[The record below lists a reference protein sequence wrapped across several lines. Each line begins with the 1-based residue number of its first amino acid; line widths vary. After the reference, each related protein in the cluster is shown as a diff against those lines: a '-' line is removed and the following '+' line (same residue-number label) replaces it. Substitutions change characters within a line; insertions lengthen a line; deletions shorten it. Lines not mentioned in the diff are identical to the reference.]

1 MNGGGSNRSEA
12 KWANINYLLK
22 SESINILA
30 LQETHLTEEASNLL
44 GQKFNRFRILASPHP
59 THPTNRGGVAILINK
74 HNTRWE
80 SAISEEIIPGRALL
94 AKFELNDGG
103 RLNIL
108 AVYAPSGDDTANA
121 EFWTLLSSRLTDTG
135 IRHIDIMLGDMNMVE
150 NRYDRFPPHPD
161 RQSVVDA
168 LQHMKT
174 SWDLRDGWKV
184 LNPDKNDHTF
194 QTKRRNGQINSRSR
208 IDRIYVRDAL
218 IDRCDEWRIS
228 ETGVGTDHSLV
239 SVYFTPK
246 GTPFVGPGRS
256 SVPDFILEYPDVRR
270 GILARAKAA
279 ADQIHQFA
287 RLNNRTNESNPQ
299 TIWHTLKREI
309 MDLTKE
315 MEASTQ

>member
-59 THPTNRGGVAILINK
+59 THPTNRGG

-194 QTKRRNGQINSRSR
+194 QTKRRNGQINSR
-208 IDRIYVRDAL
+208 
-218 IDRCDEWRIS
+218 IS

-315 MEASTQ
+315 MEASTR